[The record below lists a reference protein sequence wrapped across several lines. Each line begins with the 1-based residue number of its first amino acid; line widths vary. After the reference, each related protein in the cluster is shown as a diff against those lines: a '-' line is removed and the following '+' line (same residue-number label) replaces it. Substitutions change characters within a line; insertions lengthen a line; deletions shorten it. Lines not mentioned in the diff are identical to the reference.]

1 MEKKDEKMIPA
12 SAALIPFA
20 VLLLMLF
27 FVIRYFGSSALEGA
41 SQVALLVASA
51 VCVAIAMLV
60 YKVRWHVLE
69 TSLVEGVRNVSSAIV
84 MLLLIGGI
92 SGTWMLSGVV
102 PTLIYYGLQIINPK
116 VFLLTCCVISALVS
130 LLVGS
135 SWTTIATIGIALV
148 GIGQSQGFDPHWI
161 AGVVISG
168 AYFGDKI
175 SPLSD
180 TTILASSSAGA
191 DLFSHIRYMLI
202 TTVPAFVISIVIF
215 FVAGF
220 TTTISDD
227 AMIADFLQALQ
238 NSFTISPW
246 LLVVPLLTG
255 VLIAFRLPALVTL
268 FLAMVFAV
276 VAMVCLQPQV
286 MQAVAQNATLSFA
299 DGFVAVFKAIYGH
312 ITLSTG
318 NDMLDTLVA
327 TRGMAGMLN
336 TIWLI
341 ICAVCF
347 GGVMLGSGMIHSI
360 TRMIIRHIR
369 RRAAVVSSTVFT
381 GLFCNVCLADQY
393 LSIILTNSLF
403 KDFYDKKG
411 YEPRLLSRSTEDSA
425 TVTGVLIPW
434 NSCGMTQATVLNV
447 ATLSYL
453 PYCFFNIIS
462 PIMSIIIAII
472 GYRITPPTP
481 EQDSKQ

>member
-41 SQVALLVASA
+41 SQVSLLVASA
-51 VCVAIAMLV
+51 VCVAIAMIV

-69 TSLVEGVRNVSSAIV
+69 TSLVDGVRNVSSAIV

-161 AGVVISG
+161 AGAVISG

-220 TTTISDD
+220 TTTVSDD

-369 RRAAVVSSTVFT
+369 RRATMVSSTVFT

-462 PIMSIIIAII
+462 PIMSIIMAII

>member
-161 AGVVISG
+161 AGAVISG

-220 TTTISDD
+220 TTTVSDD

-369 RRAAVVSSTVFT
+369 RRATVVSSTVFT

>member
-69 TSLVEGVRNVSSAIV
+69 TSLVDGVRNVSSAIV

-116 VFLLTCCVISALVS
+116 VFLLTCCIISALVS

-161 AGVVISG
+161 AGAVISG

-220 TTTISDD
+220 TTTVSDD

-238 NSFTISPW
+238 NS
-246 LLVVPLLTG
+246 
-255 VLIAFRLPALVTL
+255 
-268 FLAMVFAV
+268 
-276 VAMVCLQPQV
+276 
-286 MQAVAQNATLSFA
+286 
-299 DGFVAVFKAIYGH
+299 
-312 ITLSTG
+312 
-318 NDMLDTLVA
+318 
-327 TRGMAGMLN
+327 
-336 TIWLI
+336 
-341 ICAVCF
+341 
-347 GGVMLGSGMIHSI
+347 
-360 TRMIIRHIR
+360 
-369 RRAAVVSSTVFT
+369 
-381 GLFCNVCLADQY
+381 
-393 LSIILTNSLF
+393 
-403 KDFYDKKG
+403 
-411 YEPRLLSRSTEDSA
+411 
-425 TVTGVLIPW
+425 
-434 NSCGMTQATVLNV
+434 
-447 ATLSYL
+447 
-453 PYCFFNIIS
+453 
-462 PIMSIIIAII
+462 
-472 GYRITPPTP
+472 
-481 EQDSKQ
+481 